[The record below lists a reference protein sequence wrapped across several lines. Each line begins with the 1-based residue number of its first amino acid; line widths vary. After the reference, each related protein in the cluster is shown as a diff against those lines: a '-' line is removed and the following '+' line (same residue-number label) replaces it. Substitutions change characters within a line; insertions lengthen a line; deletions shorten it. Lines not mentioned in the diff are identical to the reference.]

1 MLARVGRGGMADV
14 FLGAADGPAGVNKL
28 VVIKRL
34 HDGFG
39 EDPAYVAMFLDEARL
54 SARMNHPNI
63 VHTFEAERV
72 GQEYIIVMEYLDG
85 QPLRRLIKAL
95 RDRDEHCPPTLA
107 AHLMGEA
114 LNGLHYVHE
123 MRDYDGT
130 PLGIVHR
137 DVSPQNLF
145 VTYDGQLKVLDFG
158 IAKATLNANDTQ
170 DGVVKGKFAYMS
182 PEQAN
187 AAPLDRR
194 ADVFAAGVVLWE
206 LLTGKRLFHGE
217 SPGALKQNQEIA
229 IPAPSSVAS
238 AVPSQLDA
246 IVLKALARD
255 PEQRFAS
262 ALEMSEA
269 LSDFMQGVGQNLRHH
284 DVAHTMQNLF
294 GDAREEMAK
303 RILEYMTRRATEVV
317 PFLDGLGDANNPTQ
331 ALPSTPRPEA
341 PQTPPPPAR
350 RSRWTVGLGATLI
363 AAVSSASAIAWR
375 NAHPPPAL
383 KVAAQSHPAAPKGD
397 DADHSF
403 HLALSSDPV
412 EAQVTWDGKVVGQ
425 TPILIDLE
433 PGPQTFVLS
442 MPGHF
447 NATVVVNVTA
457 GMAGRTESRTAMMAA
472 RDEAEARNG
481 SDAPLALAAR
491 VAAVE
496 RARAKAAHDANAPS
510 APPAADIADA
520 PKPVATQ
527 ETQLVAMN
535 TIPVPAAP
543 APEPEPRVAPPAP
556 PIPAPAP
563 VVWAPNVSTVLPF
576 GPDMTRPTLLSG
588 DPLIFP
594 REAQLAHVS
603 GAIIARCTITTEGAL
618 RSCRIIKGLPF
629 LDQPI
634 LDSLATRRYTP
645 VLAQGKPVSV
655 QYVFNLKVETPS

>member
-95 RDRDEHCPPTLA
+95 RDRDERCPPALA
-107 AHLMGEA
+107 AHLMSEA
-114 LNGLHYVHE
+114 LHGLHYVHE

-137 DVSPQNLF
+137 DISPQNLF

-158 IAKATLNANDTQ
+158 IAKATLNASDTQ

-194 ADVFAAGVVLWE
+194 ADVFAAGVVFWE

-217 SPGALKQNQEIA
+217 SAGALKQNLESP
-229 IPAPSSVAS
+229 IPAPSSVS
-238 AVPSQLDA
+238 PGVPKPLDE
-246 IVLKALARD
+246 IVLKALTRD
-255 PEQRFAS
+255 PEARFAS
-262 ALEMSEA
+262 ALEMNEA
-269 LSDFMQGVGQNLRHH
+269 LAAFMQREGQNIRPH

-303 RILEYMTRRATEVV
+303 RILEYMTRRATEGV
-317 PFLDGLGDANNPTQ
+317 PFLDGLGDASPTR
-331 ALPSTPRPEA
+331 ALPSTPRNGTPQVTAA
-341 PQTPPPPAR
+341 PLPAR
-350 RSRWTVGLGATLI
+350 RSRWAVGLGAALI

-375 NAHPPPAL
+375 NAHPPPAAR
-383 KVAAQSHPAAPKGD
+383 AAIQPHASAPKGD

-433 PGPQTFVLS
+433 PGHQTFVLS
-442 MPGHF
+442 MPGHY
-447 NATVVVNVTA
+447 NATVVVNVTPS
-457 GMAGRTESRTAMMAA
+457 MAGRTESRTAMMAA
-472 RDEAEARNG
+472 RDEPEAHAGN
-481 SDAPLALAAR
+481 DAPLAVAAR
-491 VAAVE
+491 AAAADHAHAKS
-496 RARAKAAHDANAPS
+496 ARDVDAPS
-510 APPAADIADA
+510 VALPSADIADA
-520 PKPVATQ
+520 PKPASAQ
-527 ETQLVAMN
+527 ETELVAMN
-535 TIPVPAAP
+535 TTPVPAAP
-543 APEPEPRVAPPAP
+543 TAEPRGAPPVP
-556 PIPAPAP
+556 PVAAPAP
-563 VVWAPNVSTVLPF
+563 RVSTVLPF

-588 DPLIFP
+588 EPLIFP
-594 REAQLAHVS
+594 REAQLAHVA